1 MTLVYGYR
9 RPVALYLY
17 NEHLACPLPCA
28 GIASRLGDGAG
39 EEEVSAV
46 RRPDLMRLSVLIEVD
61 QYREQVGG
69 GVELHDFHGCTG
81 AGVYYLPLKGVPV
94 GVGRYQGDH

>member
-9 RPVALYLY
+9 RPVARYLY
-17 NEHLACPLPCA
+17 NEHLAGPLPCT
-28 GIASRLGDGAG
+28 GIASRYGDSAG

-69 GVELHDFHGCTG
+69 GVKLHDFLGCTS
-81 AGVYYLPLKGVPV
+81 AGVYYMPL
-94 GVGRYQGDH
+94 